1 MGFSNI
7 FKKHSPEKDENGS
20 DYIAET
26 NMPISA
32 YLSNQIKQ
40 DTADAVSDSEES
52 ELLKHIV
59 STSSKTFKITEFE
72 NAFFVAFEKGIKNN
86 HLSDLEYSI
95 ERKGNGC
102 IRICTLNGCQMCD
115 IHLRKRIGSILY
127 FTGDGI
133 ADKDIHNM
141 SDAPYESVIAVI
153 PYVIRYIKQ
162 SRERLKEILS

>member
-1 MGFSNI
+1 MGLNNLL
-7 FKKHSPEKDENGS
+7 KKHGSEKNNNRNN
-20 DYIAET
+20 YITET
-26 NMPISA
+26 SMPISSCS
-32 YLSNQIKQ
+32 SNQIKQ
-40 DTADAVSDSEES
+40 DITDAVSDSEES

-162 SRERLKEILS
+162 SRERLKEIFS